1 MGIVFILFYDNNREK
16 NREICR
22 IKNLTKQLCPKR
34 CFSAWLGDTPEQSDV
49 FATVIQKGSD
59 CGLYSLIF
67 IDCGIQ
73 EQVRILNEKG
83 YKTIGC
89 CESHYNGVCDNI
101 YVAFGKDW
109 DFQCMPEGFRYNQR
123 RRMLIHDYKRYISES
138 DFRREKEQYLAAL
151 LEWCREL
158 WMVYIRWSLPD
169 GVFCWSGDTLSHQ
182 KHG

>member
-1 MGIVFILFYDNNREK
+1 MDRDLQAYRSYVCPECFNRLDKCSCEFF
-16 NREICR
+16 
-22 IKNLTKQLCPKR
+22 P
-34 CFSAWLGDTPEQSDV
+34 P
-49 FATVIQKGSD
+49 
-59 CGLYSLIF
+59 YSLIF

-158 WMVYIRWSLPD
+158 
-169 GVFCWSGDTLSHQ
+169 
-182 KHG
+182 